1 MLAAAP
7 VPEAVDPT
15 AERPCERWGY
25 ACDPLDVP
33 DDVLERTLAAMATVS
48 TAMEASDDATEQ
60 LRLGLVA
67 LAGIDGFGH
76 VEIDPDHATMLA
88 FTIDNGPKA
97 AVLTVAG
104 ELQEGDDVE
113 PLDEA
118 FVPPPGTPGAA
129 PQGFAG
135 SGFRSGITSGP
146 ERYEP
151 AGGALKQRR
160 AAIYN
165 PFEWD
170 SAGEVAA
177 IFRAEDDYGTVDV
190 FTGAEVDP
198 YAVAAAADYD
208 AVHIITHGGGSC
220 PAWTDDRSECSS
232 AFVGGSFTVESANA
246 LKAAAG
252 ASPAVDFWLCSSGGL
267 DRFCFKSNAF
277 PANPDGIVF
286 FGSCGSDFGF
296 NTTGAGASVGWTGT
310 SQQRVVERTAAK
322 FWELMVTDGVEFEL
336 AKELVQGGGY
346 DSHAATFW
354 ASLGTVNAF
363 TEAAFKGRNLRAR
376 DVVEMRL
383 DGAEPQGQVLQFTGL
398 PQDGQPELFPAK
410 GQQIM
415 FEVEGV
421 RTGTESGVTI
431 EIRGDGAEWKS
442 DINLARNGSAVAEKD
457 GYATW
462 QVTLDPETVEIP
474 DVAWTDLEA
483 SRAPVE
489 LEIRA
494 YESRSEYT
502 AYRGTVRLGTDVEFS
517 GPLPVFEELAR
528 ELAGIGEVRGN
539 DLRVKINTGT
549 GELTGSMLIEMYGSG
564 LLVGTW
570 DIKLTG
576 TFDPDTSAVQ
586 GQVAGV
592 AEGGV
597 FDIRAGEVGGGD
609 FQGQANLPAK
619 SIQIQLGISGQTQLY
634 NGTVVS

>member
-1 MLAAAP
+1 
-7 VPEAVDPT
+7 
-15 AERPCERWGY
+15 
-25 ACDPLDVP
+25 
-33 DDVLERTLAAMATVS
+33 
-48 TAMEASDDATEQ
+48 
-60 LRLGLVA
+60 
-67 LAGIDGFGH
+67 
-76 VEIDPDHATMLA
+76 
-88 FTIDNGPKA
+88 
-97 AVLTVAG
+97 
-104 ELQEGDDVE
+104 
-113 PLDEA
+113 
-118 FVPPPGTPGAA
+118 VPPRGPGAA

-135 SGFRSGITSGP
+135 SGLRSRIAGP
-146 ERYEP
+146 VERYEP

-170 SAGEVAA
+170 SAGEIAA
-177 IFRAEDDYGTVDV
+177 LFRAEDDYGTVDV
-190 FTGAEVDP
+190 FTGSEVDP
-198 YAVAAAADYD
+198 YAMAAAADYD
-208 AVHIITHGGGSC
+208 AVHIVTHGGGSC
-220 PAWTDDRSECSS
+220 PAWTEDRSECSS
-232 AFVGGSFTVESANA
+232 VFVGGSFTVASANA

-252 ASPAVDFWLCSSGGL
+252 ASPAVDFSLCSSGGL
-267 DRFCFKSNAF
+267 NHFCFKSNAF
-277 PANPDGIVF
+277 PSNPNGIVF

-310 SQQRVVERTAAK
+310 SQRRVVERTAAK
-322 FWELMVTDGVEFEL
+322 FWELMVTDGVEFDL
-336 AKELVQGGGY
+336 AKEAVQGGGY
-346 DSHAATFW
+346 DSHTATYW
-354 ASLGTVNAF
+354 ASLGDVDAL
-363 TEAAFKGRNLRAR
+363 TEAAFTGRNLRAR
-376 DVVEMRL
+376 DVIEMRF

-462 QVTLDPETVEIP
+462 QVTLDPETVGIP

-494 YESRSEYT
+494 YESPSEYT

-517 GPLPVFEELAR
+517 GPLPVFEELER
-528 ELAGIGEVRGN
+528 ELAGIGEVSGN
-539 DLRVKINTGT
+539 DLRVQINTAT
-549 GELTGSMLIEMYGSG
+549 GELTGSMLVGMSGSG

-570 DIKLTG
+570 NFTLTG
-576 TFDPDTSAVQ
+576 TFDPDTSTVQ
-586 GQVAGV
+586 GQVDGV
-592 AEGGV
+592 AEGFFMV
-597 FDIRAGEVGGGD
+597 RAGEVGGGD
-609 FQGQANLPAK
+609 FQGQADLSAK
-619 SIQIQLGISGQTQLY
+619 SIQIQLGISGQTQIY